1 MKKYNSYGEAARH
14 RKRDE
19 VTIFDTNTGQYKN
32 QKVWTEPNLLKKK
45 LRIF

>member
-19 VTIFDTNTGQYKN
+19 MTIINKQGQYMN
-32 QKVWTEPNLLKKK
+32 QKVWTEPNALKKK